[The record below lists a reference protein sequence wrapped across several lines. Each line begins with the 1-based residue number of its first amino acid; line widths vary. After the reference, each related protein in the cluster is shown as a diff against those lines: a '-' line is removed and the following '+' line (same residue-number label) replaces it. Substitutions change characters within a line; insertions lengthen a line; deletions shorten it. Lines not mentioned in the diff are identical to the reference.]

1 MIVSTPTTLLEAC
14 IVLFG
19 PQVQVSYDFLRYLRP
34 SGVKAAYHQRAFE
47 SHPDRARGMGLDEAV
62 LTERFKAINSA
73 YEQLRSV
80 VTEDGYTGADRIA
93 DPFGASASEWDHS
106 ASNMGSEN
114 RKHRSERRRNKQ
126 NSGFASDFTDDD
138 HYYTGEIPKV
148 ALVLGRFMY
157 YSGMISWK
165 TLLNAIIWHRKNS
178 PPLGRIAQEWGY
190 LTSEEITRI
199 LAHKINGEKFGE
211 IATRLG
217 LLTPL
222 QLLAILGKQRN
233 LKQPFGEYFIK
244 NGIYRPVT
252 LEEIVVRQKEHNRNI
267 ARFRA
272 YAAPGV

>member
-1 MIVSTPTTLLEAC
+1 LIVSTPTTLLEAC
-14 IVLFG
+14 TVLFG
-19 PQVQVSYDFLRYLRP
+19 PQVQVSNDFLRYLRP

-47 SHPDRARGMGLDEAV
+47 THPDRARGMGLDEAV
-62 LTERFKAINSA
+62 LTERFKAINLA
-73 YEQLRSV
+73 YEHLRSV
-80 VTEDGYTGADRIA
+80 VTEDGYMGADRTA
-93 DPFGASASEWDHS
+93 DPFGTSSSGWNHS
-106 ASNMGSEN
+106 ASNMRPEN
-114 RKHRSERRRNKQ
+114 RKQRSDRKKKQ
-126 NSGFASDFTDDD
+126 QQGGFTSDFADDD

-178 PPLGRIAQEWGY
+178 PPLGRIAQDWGY
-190 LTSEEITRI
+190 LTAEEITRI

-252 LEEIVVRQKEHNRNI
+252 LEEIVERQKEHNRNI
-267 ARFRA
+267 ARLRA
-272 YAAPGV
+272 SAAPGV